1 MDETVKTLLLIVGAI
16 ILCALGWG
24 AWLVVIGLAVIII
37 LFLLLYV
44 HIDDR
49 KQKKQQQRQDYIRS
63 TFPLAYQ
70 KFTREHKVRFNFDD
84 WWKGEQLESFFSVKE
99 EEWATMQKQEEKR
112 VADEKARLVEI
123 DKQFSEI
130 EKSYPI
136 GLEYWLKKNNYHV
149 RWRTESHSDV
159 LNITS
164 QKEPHAIDK
173 ADVLAATDQIQ
184 TYEVG
189 YPRIE
194 AFSKWEK
201 EQRHFSELLCEVV
214 KIGIP
219 KKVISSNRIVNYTIP
234 GIAEEDG
241 RRTFSIYFTYF
252 RPICLDETLDYS
264 LHPSIKY
271 YSEQIKNGFSEE
283 RNSLVGIK
291 DAFEY
296 YCLRLSNLVHGFCI
310 GPFDDSVD
318 FEVSIVFF
326 DEVGYLEL
334 DPSLLS
340 FIRNYFSS
348 KFDNSGYCTVYDL
361 KDVLSHNAP
370 ELKKHIILIGSV
382 INTSQLKEQS
392 LQILSLFPDSL
403 PCIYAMSI
411 YYEYSS
417 KEMGYLIKLKKER
430 IEAEEEKKR
439 QEQILLDS
447 IPTKIQNW
455 ESLRGDLRIKYLI
468 DYYPTTAEFEADDEE
483 WENRW
488 LVWHFKNDPDKT
500 SEEEHR
506 NALNRV
512 IPKFV
517 ELLTDTFGQEAL
529 GHLTLVCIPAST
541 QKKNEARYKVFS
553 EELCQRTGIE
563 NGYGFTQVLRD
574 RTAQHEGGN
583 RNNVNYSFD
592 DSFFNGKRVI
602 LFDDIITKGDSMHAA
617 KSKLEAIGAIV
628 ICGLAIGKTRHE
640 HRESDE

>member
-49 KQKKQQQRQDYIRS
+49 KQKKQQQRQDFIRS

-136 GLEYWLKKNNYHV
+136 GLEYWLKKNNYYV

-159 LNITS
+159 LNVSSDKVRKVIN
-164 QKEPHAIDK
+164 K

-194 AFSKWEK
+194 AFSKWEE

-234 GIAEEDG
+234 GVAEEDG

-296 YCLRLSNLVHGFCI
+296 YCLWLSKIVEAFCI
-310 GPFDDSVD
+310 APFDDTVLA
-318 FEVSIVFF
+318 EVSIVFSE
-326 DEVGYLEL
+326 DVGNVEL
-334 DPSLLS
+334 PPSLLS

-417 KEMGYLIKLKKER
+417 KEMGYLIKFKKER
-430 IEAEEEKKR
+430 IAAEEEKKR

-447 IPTKIQNW
+447 IPTKVQNW

-517 ELLTDTFGQEAL
+517 ELLTDTFGKEAL

-541 QKKNEARYKVFS
+541 QEKNEARYKVFS